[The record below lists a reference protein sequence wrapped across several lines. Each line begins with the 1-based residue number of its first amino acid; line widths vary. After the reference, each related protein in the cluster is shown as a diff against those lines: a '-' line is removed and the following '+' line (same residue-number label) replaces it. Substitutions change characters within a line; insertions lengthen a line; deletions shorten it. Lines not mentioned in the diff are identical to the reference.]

1 MDYREKIIE
10 IINKIERK
18 DILRFIYIVIS
29 DIMKDEKI
37 KKPYRR
43 GVCENYRCP
52 FIIQKPLLSYFE

>member
-10 IINKIERK
+10 MINKIDRK

-37 KKPYRR
+37 K
-43 GVCENYRCP
+43 
-52 FIIQKPLLSYFE
+52 

>member
-10 IINKIERK
+10 MVNETERK

-37 KKPYRR
+37 K
-43 GVCENYRCP
+43 
-52 FIIQKPLLSYFE
+52 

>member
-29 DIMKDEKI
+29 DIMKDEKM
-37 KKPYRR
+37 K
-43 GVCENYRCP
+43 
-52 FIIQKPLLSYFE
+52 

>member
-10 IINKIERK
+10 MINEIERK

-37 KKPYRR
+37 K
-43 GVCENYRCP
+43 
-52 FIIQKPLLSYFE
+52 

>member
-1 MDYREKIIE
+1 MDYREKNIE

-37 KKPYRR
+37 K
-43 GVCENYRCP
+43 
-52 FIIQKPLLSYFE
+52 

>member
-29 DIMKDEKI
+29 GE
-37 KKPYRR
+37 
-43 GVCENYRCP
+43 CETFSVNNVLEG
-52 FIIQKPLLSYFE
+52 LLW

>member
-29 DIMKDEKI
+29 DIMKDEK
-37 KKPYRR
+37 
-43 GVCENYRCP
+43 N
-52 FIIQKPLLSYFE
+52 

>member
-29 DIMKDEKI
+29 DIMKE
-37 KKPYRR
+37 R
-43 GVCENYRCP
+43 
-52 FIIQKPLLSYFE
+52 L

>member
-10 IINKIERK
+10 IINKLERK

-37 KKPYRR
+37 K
-43 GVCENYRCP
+43 
-52 FIIQKPLLSYFE
+52 